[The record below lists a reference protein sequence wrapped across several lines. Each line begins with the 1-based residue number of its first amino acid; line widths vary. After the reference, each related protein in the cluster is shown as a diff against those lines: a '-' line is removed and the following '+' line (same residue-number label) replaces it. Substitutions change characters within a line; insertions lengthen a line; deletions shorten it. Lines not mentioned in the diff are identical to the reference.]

1 MKSFAR
7 LSLMGSGLGL
17 FFLMAATPSFAT
29 VVGNLYTGGN
39 GQVTVTPTG
48 ITFATD
54 DTTGGSTEVGGG
66 TTLTYTGGP
75 ALAVGQ
81 PVVINGGMGISP
93 TGPAVGGVY
102 PVDVPITFPD
112 ESNLSITLDSFGP
125 GSSTPCSSAIT
136 IGESCSPEL
145 SSSPLTLSPIILT
158 ETSTGTSAALGVM
171 GTATDSSGMSN
182 VLGNFSATITG
193 ETPAELS
200 ALTSYTTTSSGTFVI
215 TATSPVPEPS
225 SVSLILAAGLLMG
238 LVVVRRRK
246 SEA

>member
-17 FFLMAATPSFAT
+17 FFLTAATPSFAT

-48 ITFATD
+48 ITFDED
-54 DTTGGSTEVGGG
+54 DTSGGSTEVGGG

-81 PVVINGGMGISP
+81 PVDINGGATISP
-93 TGPAVGGVY
+93 TGPAVDGVY
-102 PVDVPITFPD
+102 PVSVPITFPD

-136 IGESCSPEL
+136 VGESCSPEL

-158 ETSTGTSAALGVM
+158 ETSTGTSAALGVT
-171 GTATDSSGMSN
+171 GTATDGSGTSD
-182 VLGNFSATITG
+182 VSGNFSATITG
-193 ETPAELS
+193 ETPSELS
-200 ALTSYTTTSSGTFVI
+200 ALSSYTTTLSGTFVI
-215 TATSPVPEPS
+215 TATSPVPEPR
-225 SVSLILAAGLLMG
+225 SVSLILLAGLLMG
-238 LVVVRRRK
+238 LVVVKRRK